1 MGDKEKLMKSKTAL
15 FLTLPLLVTALS
27 GCQSVSKAYQGL
39 YDLDIRGND
48 APQQA
53 TTSRVAP
60 LVVPPDYA
68 LKPSQTTTIRTTE
81 GKQEVVLDALFGG
94 PAQRSVGETSVG
106 NLAGTAEAGIRSTV
120 GDPDTVTVNKGSVT
134 RDIIAAPEGD
144 GQTAQAAVPEN

>member
-1 MGDKEKLMKSKTAL
+1 MKSKTAL
-15 FLTLPLLVTALS
+15 LLSLPLALTTLS
-27 GCQSVSKAYQGL
+27 GCQSAAYKAL

-48 APQQA
+48 AASQP

-68 LKPSQTTTIRTTE
+68 LKPTQAAPVRANE
-81 GKQEVVLDALFGG
+81 GKQEQVLDALFGG

-106 NLAGTAEAGIRSTV
+106 TLAGTAEAGIRSTV

-144 GQTAQAAVPEN
+144 GQTAQAAIPEN

>member
-1 MGDKEKLMKSKTAL
+1 MKSKSAL
-15 FLTLPLLVTALS
+15 LLTLPLLVTTLS
-27 GCQSVSKAYQGL
+27 GCQSLGDTYQDL
-39 YDLDIRGND
+39 YELDIRKAGQPE
-48 APQQA
+48 AP

-68 LKPSQTTTIRTTE
+68 LKPTQAAPVRANE

-94 PAQRSVGETSVG
+94 PAQRSVGEASVG
-106 NLAGTAEAGIRSTV
+106 ALAGTAEAGIRSTV

-144 GQTAQAAVPEN
+144 GQTAQAAIPEN

>member
-1 MGDKEKLMKSKTAL
+1 MKSKSAL
-15 FLTLPLLVTALS
+15 LFALPLLVTALS
-27 GCQSVSKAYQGL
+27 GCQSVSKTYQDL

-68 LKPSQTTTIRTTE
+68 LKPSQAAPTRANE
-81 GKQEVVLDALFGG
+81 GKQEQVLDALFGG
-94 PAQRSVGETSVG
+94 PAQRSVGEAAVG
-106 NLAGTAEAGIRSTV
+106 TLAGTAEAGIRSTV
-120 GDPDTVTVNKGSVT
+120 GDPETLTVNKGSVT

-144 GQTAQAAVPEN
+144 GQTAQASIPEN

>member
-1 MGDKEKLMKSKTAL
+1 MKTKTAL
-15 FLTLPLLVTALS
+15 LLTLPILVTALS
-27 GCQSVSKAYQGL
+27 GCQSVSKTYDAL
-39 YDLDIRGND
+39 YDWDIRGND
-48 APQQA
+48 ASQA
-53 TTSRVAP
+53 PTTSRVAP

-68 LKPSQTTTIRTTE
+68 LKPSQASPVRANE

-106 NLAGTAEAGIRSTV
+106 TLAGTAEAGIRSTV

-144 GQTAQAAVPEN
+144 GQTAQAAIPEN

>member
-1 MGDKEKLMKSKTAL
+1 MKSKSAL
-15 FLTLPLLVTALS
+15 LLTLPLLVTALS
-27 GCQSVSKAYQGL
+27 GCQSLGKTYQDL
-39 YDLDIRGND
+39 YDLDIRKAGEPE
-48 APQQA
+48 AA

-68 LKPSQTTTIRTTE
+68 LKPSQTTTVRTTE

-94 PAQRSVGETSVG
+94 PAQRSVGETAVG
-106 NLAGTAEAGIRSTV
+106 TLAGTAEAGIRSTV

-144 GQTAQAAVPEN
+144 GQTAQAAIPES

>member
-1 MGDKEKLMKSKTAL
+1 MKSKSAL
-15 FLTLPLLVTALS
+15 LFALPLLVTALS
-27 GCQSVSKAYQGL
+27 GCQSVSKTYQDL

-68 LKPSQTTTIRTTE
+68 LKPSQAAPTRANE
-81 GKQEVVLDALFGG
+81 GKQEQVLDALFGG
-94 PAQRSVGETSVG
+94 PAQRSVGEAAVG
-106 NLAGTAEAGIRSTV
+106 TLAGTAEAGIRSTV
-120 GDPDTVTVNKGSVT
+120 GDPETLTVNKGSVT

-144 GQTAQAAVPEN
+144 GQTAQATIPEN

>member
-1 MGDKEKLMKSKTAL
+1 MKSKSAL
-15 FLTLPLLVTALS
+15 LLALPLLVTTLS
-27 GCQSVSKAYQGL
+27 GCQSLGDTYQDL
-39 YDLDIRGND
+39 YDLDIRKAGQPE
-48 APQQA
+48 AP

-68 LKPSQTTTIRTTE
+68 LKPSQAAPVRANE

-106 NLAGTAEAGIRSTV
+106 TLAGTAEAGIRSTV
-120 GDPDTVTVNKGSVT
+120 GDPDTATVNKGSVT

-144 GQTAQAAVPEN
+144 GQTAQAAIPDN